1 MNALAGKVAIVT
13 GASRGIGAGIA
24 KEFAAQGARVV
35 VNYLAG
41 QAGAGAVIEHIT
53 PGGGTAIAVQ
63 ADVSDKDDVKRL
75 FATAIAEYGTLD
87 VLVKNAA
94 VYVFEPIEQVDQAGF
109 LRCHEA
115 GGADEQGPLESGGE
129 CLRGRGAGGQQV
141 AGAAGRDPA
150 EHRQAGRGPE
160 LERGGDQGRG
170 QSGLILRHARVRGRL
185 HTGIQQPDRLSMI
198 GDLDGAGQ
206 GAACRLP
213 DGSVFDRRRHDRG
226 VVSGR
231 RSAAAPKSRAD
242 LACGGQPRECLGD
255 RPGGSGGLD
264 HLVDGRLDCLGLAGA
279 LVG

>member
-87 VLVKNAA
+87 VLVNNAA

-115 GGADEQGPLESGGE
+115 GALTSRARWNPAVSASGGGVRAASRWLVRLVAIPLNTARPGADPSWKE
-129 CLRGRGAGGQQV
+129 
-141 AGAAGRDPA
+141 
-150 EHRQAGRGPE
+150 
-160 LERGGDQGRG
+160 
-170 QSGLILRHARVRGRL
+170 
-185 HTGIQQPDRLSMI
+185 
-198 GDLDGAGQ
+198 
-206 GAACRLP
+206 
-213 DGSVFDRRRHDRG
+213 
-226 VVSGR
+226 VVIR
-231 RSAAAPKSRAD
+231 AAANPA
-242 LACGGQPRECLGD
+242 
-255 RPGGSGGLD
+255 
-264 HLVDGRLDCLGLAGA
+264 
-279 LVG
+279 